1 MPPAP
6 QFRRSSRVLS
16 RAFRAG
22 FMACLPVLPGVAA
35 FGLILGVAM
44 VSAGLTPF
52 TAFAMSVIAFAGTAQ
67 LAALQLAGLGTPLV
81 VILFAATI
89 INLRFVL
96 YSLSLSPYVRH
107 APRRMRAL
115 LAYSLTDNGYAH
127 AIARFA
133 QYPRTVRKP
142 DFLLGACAAIWLT
155 WQIASMVGATLGAG
169 LPSSWS
175 LEYTIA
181 LTFIAM
187 GVNAIRDRAA
197 VVAAVA
203 SGAVAL
209 AAHALPFRLS
219 LIIAAGAGIGAGV
232 LAEQWKKR
240 WTPSR
245 PGR

>member
-1 MPPAP
+1 MPRFFHAP
-6 QFRRSSRVLS
+6 S
-16 RAFRAG
+16 RAFRSG
-22 FMACLPVLPGVAA
+22 FIACLPVLPGVAT
-35 FGLILGVAM
+35 FGLIIGVAM
-44 VSAGLTPF
+44 VSAGLTPL
-52 TAFAMSVIAFAGTAQ
+52 TALAMSILAFAGTAQ
-67 LAALQLAGLGTPLV
+67 LASLQLAAVGTPLV
-81 VILFAATI
+81 VILFAASI

-155 WQIASMVGATLGAG
+155 WQTATLAGVTLGAR
-169 LPSSWS
+169 LPASWS
-175 LEYTIA
+175 LEYTVA

-187 GVNAIRDRAA
+187 AVNSMRDRCALA
-197 VVAAVA
+197 AAVA
-203 SGAVAL
+203 SGTVAL
-209 AAHALPFRLS
+209 VAHDLPFRLS
-219 LIIAAGAGIGAGV
+219 LILAAGAGIAAGV
-232 LAEQWKKR
+232 IAEQWKKR
-240 WTPSR
+240 WMRSP